1 MAELKQKYRATLNLG
16 GPNRSV
22 WCVIF
27 RHPFRQDERGKPGRR
42 VRRSLRTT
50 DKGRAQEMT
59 DELNQ
64 LLSDSKW
71 WTPAMREQAS
81 RVFTS
86 EVVAAFYDDLV
97 PRVHDGWDL
106 REEAIPLPPTDADY
120 ARVLF
125 LGTTG
130 AGKTTLL
137 RQLIGTGS
145 KGEKFPSTAPARTT
159 TCDIEVITDAD
170 KEFVI
175 AVSFLPKDLV
185 RQYVE
190 ECVAA
195 AAVSFL
201 KQERPERTVQ
211 RFLEHNDQRFR
222 LNYVLGTPDVE
233 ADEEDEEDEEN
244 SDIGN
249 DFELADTVT
258 SEDRVRF
265 AAAIKSYLDRIS
277 TLRTAA
283 SQKLEGELK
292 ISIDSA
298 SQDDLDAFEE
308 LLEDRLPDEDKFHE
322 LVDDVMD
329 DIETR
334 FDLLTDGQLRRGESE
349 WPECWVYHTG
359 DRRAFLHRASRF
371 ASNQASQF
379 GRLLVPLVDGIRVRG
394 PFGPKA
400 WTVNAPK
407 LVLMDGEGLGH
418 AVDAATSI
426 STRVT
431 SRYRISDAILL
442 VDNAL
447 QPMLAST
454 NSALQSIV
462 TSGQQSKLVMAFT
475 HFDQMR
481 GPNLPNRK
489 AKEQHVLAAVDQSIA
504 AIGKETTRGI
514 ENALKQIASDRVVF
528 LSNLQD
534 QIPDL
539 PGKLS
544 QRRTAESLHHLLC
557 TLEKLGTPP
566 IPDSVTPIYDDANLV
581 LWIHEAVVRFRK
593 RWQVLLP
600 NEHWSRVKALTR
612 RLGHFGT
619 NEYSTLRPV
628 ADLIGLLQVCMQP
641 FLESPLCW
649 EPAHGATDEMKRF
662 AIDKIA
668 QELSS
673 QLHEWVEQRIMR
685 DRIIDWQGA
694 YAHRGIGST
703 RPRRRD
709 IEFIYSEAAPIPE
722 GFANPPS
729 NKFLREIRVLIR
741 DSIQHAGGRLEGLSD
756 HSDHNEGT

>member
-1 MAELKQKYRATLNLG
+1 MAELKQKYQATLNLG

-27 RHPFRQDERGKPGRR
+27 RHPFRQDERGNPGRR

-50 DKGRAQEMT
+50 DKGRAQKMT

-81 RVFTS
+81 RVFPS
-86 EVVAAFYDDLV
+86 EVVAAFYDDLT
-97 PRVHDGWDL
+97 PRVRDGWHL
-106 REEAIPLPPTDADY
+106 REVAIPLPPTDSDY

-145 KGEKFPSTAPARTT
+145 KGERFPSTAPSRTT
-159 TCDIEVITDAD
+159 TCDIEVITNAD
-170 KEFVI
+170 SKFVI

-190 ECVAA
+190 ECVTAT
-195 AAVSFL
+195 AVSFL

-222 LNYVLGTPDVE
+222 LSYVLGTPDVE
-233 ADEEDEEDEEN
+233 ADEEEDEDEEN
-244 SDIGN
+244 SNIGN

-258 SEDRVRF
+258 PEDRVCF
-265 AAAIKSYLDRIS
+265 GAAIKSYLERIS
-277 TLRTAA
+277 ALRTAA
-283 SQKLEGELK
+283 SQKLEDKLDF
-292 ISIDSA
+292 SLDSA
-298 SQDDLDAFEE
+298 SQDDLDTFEE
-308 LLEDRLPDEDKFHE
+308 LLEDSLRDEDGFHE
-322 LVDDVMD
+322 LVDDIMD
-329 DIETR
+329 DIENR
-334 FDLLTDGQLRRGESE
+334 FDLLADGQLRRGESE
-349 WPECWVYHTG
+349 WPKCWVYRTG
-359 DRRAFLHRASRF
+359 DRCAFIRRASRF

-379 GRLLVPLVDGIRVRG
+379 GQLLAPLVDGIRVRG

-400 WTVNAPK
+400 WAVNAPK

-431 SRYRISDAILL
+431 SRYRIADVILL

-514 ENALKQIASDRVVF
+514 ENALKQVASDRVVF

-534 QIPDL
+534 QIPD
-539 PGKLS
+539 PSGKLS
-544 QRRTAESLHHLLC
+544 QRRTVESLRRLLY

-566 IPDSVTPIYDDANLV
+566 IPDSVTPVYDDANLV
-581 LWIHEAVVRFRK
+581 LSIHKAVVRFRK

-628 ADLIGLLQVCMQP
+628 ADLIGFLQVCMQP
-641 FLESPLCW
+641 FLESPLRW
-649 EPAHGATDEMKRF
+649 DPAHGATDDMKRF

-685 DRIIDWQGA
+685 DRIINWQGA
-694 YAHRGIGST
+694 YAHRGIGSA
-703 RPRRRD
+703 RVRRHD
-709 IEFIYSEAAPIPE
+709 IEFIYSEATPIP
-722 GFANPPS
+722 GGIADPTS
-729 NKFLREIRVLIR
+729 NEFLRKIRMLIR
-741 DSIQHAGGRLEGLSD
+741 DSVGHAGGRLEGLSN
-756 HSDHNEGT
+756 HNEGT